1 MSRALVTVVR
11 SHGDAMI
18 SDAIVR
24 GVVSREMRMIQAQ
37 RDLMRCRQRDDV
49 AAKIALANELYAI
62 EPESQMRR
70 AFESAMGLLVVLAQ
84 WRRENRNACRQV

>member
-1 MSRALVTVVR
+1 MSRAVVTVVR
-11 SHGDAMI
+11 SHGDAAI

-24 GVVSREMRMIQAQ
+24 GVVSKEMRIIQTQ

-49 AAKIALANELYAI
+49 TAKIALANELYAI

-70 AFESAMGLLVVLAQ
+70 TFESAMGLIVMLAQ
-84 WRRENRNACRQV
+84 WRREHRNACRQV

>member
-18 SDAIVR
+18 SDAIIS
-24 GVVSREMRMIQAQ
+24 GVVSKEMRMIQAQ

-70 AFESAMGLLVVLAQ
+70 TFESAMGLIVMLAQ
-84 WRRENRNACRQV
+84 WCRENRNACRQV